1 MDFGCVIFLNYLEV
15 YIELGHT
22 ILSMVVSVEFNFNGM
37 AHAGHFNVLFCV
49 AHDVRVHTSQ
59 THGAL
64 FRSEDLHPLLR
75 LRARERA
82 SWLANL
88 SIYKSKL
95 CIYTLPH
102 EVELSMW
109 DFLNPLCIFEY

>member
-1 MDFGCVIFLNYLEV
+1 MARTSHFG
-15 YIELGHT
+15 
-22 ILSMVVSVEFNFNGM
+22 VSFR
-37 AHAGHFNVLFCV
+37 V
-49 AHDVRVHTSQ
+49 AHDVRAHTSQ
-59 THGAL
+59 AYGAW
-64 FRSEDLHPLLR
+64 FRSEDLQPPLR

-102 EVELSMW
+102 EVELSTC

>member
-1 MDFGCVIFLNYLEV
+1 MARTSHFG
-15 YIELGHT
+15 
-22 ILSMVVSVEFNFNGM
+22 VSFR
-37 AHAGHFNVLFCV
+37 V
-49 AHDVRVHTSQ
+49 AHDVRAHTSQ
-59 THGAL
+59 AYGAW
-64 FRSEDLHPLLR
+64 FRFEDLHPPPPLRLR

-82 SWLANL
+82 SWLTNL

-109 DFLNPLCIFEY
+109 DFLNPLCILEY